1 MFASDPDH
9 IFYTL
14 PVTQQQKLNSQINV
28 ALRKACS
35 DPLTAEMLWNNFSE
49 TVQALITRDKAY
61 REK

>member
-35 DPLTAEMLWNNFSE
+35 DPLTAEML
-49 TVQALITRDKAY
+49 
-61 REK
+61 